1 MFWKLALQEYI
12 RKPQNFQETI
22 FWDDK
27 VVIIKDA
34 FPKAQFHLLVLPRDP
49 KLGKSHPTT
58 ALSDNEKSKLQPY
71 IIKAQDYIFE
81 NFTAKFLPLDGNP
94 FFKDEQEFLDK
105 ETFLQR
111 FVQVG
116 IHSAP
121 SMNDLHVHII
131 TKDFH
136 SPKLKNKK
144 HYLSFNSDFFILWS
158 QLPLPEIPDA
168 KKQEQL
174 LKNQDM
180 RCTYCH
186 ANFKNHMQQLKEHL
200 KVEFEKNFAER
211 SQYCT

>member
-1 MFWKLALQEYI
+1 MFWKLALQDYI
-12 RKPQNFQETI
+12 RKPQSFQETI

-49 KLGKSHPTT
+49 QLTKKHPTT
-58 ALSDNEKSKLQPY
+58 AFDASEKSKLQSY
-71 IIKAQDYIFE
+71 VVKAQDYIFE
-81 NFTAKFLPLDGNP
+81 QFTAKFSPLNGNS

-105 ETFLQR
+105 ETFVQK

-121 SMNDLHVHII
+121 SMDNLHVHVI
-131 TKDFH
+131 TKDFC

-144 HYLSFNSDFFILWS
+144 HYLSFNSEFFILWS
-158 QLPLPEIPDA
+158 QLPLSQIPDT
-168 KKQEQL
+168 KQQEQL

-180 RCTYCH
+180 TCTYCQT
-186 ANFKNHMQQLKEHL
+186 NFKSRMQHLKEHL
-200 KVEFEKNFAER
+200 GTEFNRNFAER
-211 SQYCT
+211 L